1 MFQMAKR
8 YPSEEGRRGQL
19 SIQARIGN
27 RYLEMAFNTMRM
39 DEIHWA
45 KVGREEKRAVR
56 SFMLEIS
63 FIFTSS
69 FFFSCIVSAY
79 LL

>member
-1 MFQMAKR
+1 
-8 YPSEEGRRGQL
+8 
-19 SIQARIGN
+19 
-27 RYLEMAFNTMRM
+27 MAFNTMRM